1 MNRKAEEIRIRY
13 LYRNLVLRRKICLP
27 IEVSMKIVG
36 SDCAYHLYSVTDTR
50 GKEKKN
56 SKSHSARAPYYGI
69 AEKNI

>member
-1 MNRKAEEIRIRY
+1 
-13 LYRNLVLRRKICLP
+13 
-27 IEVSMKIVG
+27 MKIVG
-36 SDCAYHLYSVTDTR
+36 SDCACHLCAVTDTR